1 MEGLDQ
7 LETVLRDAAE
17 RVGPSVVRIGRGG
30 GRGSGVVVEGGRVLT
45 NAHNLRDSTTT
56 VTYADGRSTQARVLG
71 ADVDGDLALLEPD
84 EAGGSPVTWE
94 PAAGGARLGQLVLAV
109 TGTGDGGA
117 RATAGYVSSV
127 GRSFRGPRGRRIQGG
142 FEHTAPLGPGSSGGP
157 VLDAEGRLLGLD
169 THRLSGG
176 FYLALVADAELAQR
190 VEQLARGEVPRRP
203 RLGVGLAPAGVARR
217 MRRAVGLPERDGL
230 LVRAVE
236 PGSPADRAGIH
247 EGDLLVS
254 AGGTPLASVDD
265 LQEALAALG
274 DATEVEV
281 AVVRGVEELTLRVDL
296 APAPGEPDGES
307 PEG

>member
-1 MEGLDQ
+1 MEGLDR
-7 LETVLRDAAE
+7 LEGVLREVAE

-71 ADVDGDLALLEPD
+71 ADLDGDLALLEPD
-84 EAGGSPVTWE
+84 EAGGSPLAWE
-94 PAAGGARLGQLVLAV
+94 PAGGARLGQLVVAV
-109 TGTGDGGA
+109 TGTGDGGV

-127 GRSFRGPRGRRIQGG
+127 GRSFRGPRGRRIHGG
-142 FEHTAPLGPGSSGGP
+142 FEHTAPLGAGSSGGP

-190 VEQLARGEVPRRP
+190 VEQLARGEVPHRP

-230 LVRAVE
+230 LVRVVE
-236 PGSPADRAGIH
+236 PGSPADRAGIQ
-247 EGDLLVS
+247 EGDLLVN
-254 AGGTPLASVDD
+254 AGGTALSSVDD
-265 LQEALAALG
+265 LQDALAAGG

-281 AVVRGVEELTLRVDL
+281 SLVRGVEELTLRVDL
-296 APAPGEPDGES
+296 GPAPAAAAAD
-307 PEG
+307 